1 MGCSPLFYGYVSDP
15 QSSSRVISKENFL
28 VSGSLKKSPLCVD
41 PLQKKKSLPL
51 WKISLCLDLS
61 AKEKNIFSP
70 PLCPFLCPQEKI
82 PLCSDLSLLIY
93 MTTHIYME
101 YSVSFF
107 NARGYMESAYMWLTL
122 DTLSKMQPAS
132 RIRES
137 GLCLSFFKNVEKS
150 PISIVWFS
158 IPFLVCPVFGKC
170 LVCPC
175 GCLGIFPTWPRVF
188 LQWNV
193 LILQWSWW
201 QFAC

>member
-132 RIRES
+132 RIRDSRLTLPQES
-137 GLCLSFFKNVEKS
+137 KNGLIDVYQYSNES
-150 PISIVWFS
+150 A
-158 IPFLVCPVFGKC
+158 
-170 LVCPC
+170 
-175 GCLGIFPTWPRVF
+175 
-188 LQWNV
+188 NV
-193 LILQWSWW
+193 LKSTQEAFDL
-201 QFAC
+201 FGDHFF